1 MNYLQLVNGVLMRM
15 REDTVST
22 VTSSDPV
29 VAIVAAHVNDAKR
42 IVEDAHL
49 WNAERYEWTISSVVG
64 QDTYSL
70 TDSGESL
77 HIEYF
82 LGDDGSEPVEMRL
95 QDMKRKKSQG
105 SANGPC
111 QYFSPNGLDSNQ
123 DVKVEL
129 YPASTAAVT
138 YTVGGHRRLPDLS
151 ADDDKLI
158 IPSKPVLY
166 LALAMSARERG
177 EVGGQTAAE
186 IFTLAD
192 TYLSDAIAIDAGLN
206 YLDNI
211 WMTV

>member
-15 REDTVST
+15 REDTVTT
-22 VTSSDPV
+22 VASSDPV

-42 IVEDAHL
+42 LVEDANL
-49 WNAERYEWTISSVVG
+49 WNAERHEWTIPAVVG

-70 TDSGESL
+70 TDSGESA
-77 HIEYF
+77 HIDYF
-82 LGDDGSEPVEMRL
+82 LGDDGSEPAELRL
-95 QDMKRKKSQG
+95 QDMKRKKAQG
-105 SANGPC
+105 SATGPC
-111 QYFSPNGLDSNQ
+111 QYYSPNGLDSNQ

-138 YTVGGHRRLPDLS
+138 YTVGGYRRLPDMV
-151 ADDDKLI
+151 ADNDKLI

-192 TYLSDAIAIDAGLN
+192 NYLSDAIAIDAGLN

>member
-1 MNYLQLVNGVLMRM
+1 MRM
-15 REDTVST
+15 REDTVTT
-22 VTSSDPV
+22 VASSDPV

-42 IVEDAHL
+42 LVEDANL
-49 WNAERYEWTISSVVG
+49 WNAERYEWTISTVVG

-70 TDSGESL
+70 TNSGESA
-77 HIEYF
+77 HIDYF
-82 LGDDGSEPVEMRL
+82 LGDDGSEPVELRL
-95 QDMKRKKSQG
+95 QDMKRKKAQG
-105 SANGPC
+105 SATGPC
-111 QYFSPNGLDSNQ
+111 QYYSPNGLDSNQ
-123 DVKVEL
+123 DIKVEI

-138 YTVGGHRRLPDLS
+138 YTVGGYRRLPDMV
-151 ADDDKLI
+151 ADTDKLI

-192 TYLSDAIAIDAGLN
+192 NYLSDAVAIDAGLN